1 MTQGASTGEAESA
14 VLAAH
19 PILII
24 GVPCYNEAEFLERTL
39 QSLTDQTWR
48 DFAVLISDNAS
59 TDDTGRIASA
69 FCKNDNRFRYHKQ
82 SSNIGSGR
90 NFNFILEHTT
100 SRYILWMGAHDLI
113 EPAMVE
119 RHIRLLERRPEVSVS
134 QSAHAWIDTKDRF
147 VERVDDG
154 DLDGGDADDPDRYLR
169 SIGQNR
175 NNIGANS
182 VIRRAMLNGVRFTDV
197 VGTDRIMLSHLAF
210 RGPFATDPDILYKRR
225 TFATRSGNNP
235 YMERLT
241 GRSNAAEDWSA
252 FAREYDRDFAGL
264 LGDRADSDRL
274 RRALALRLRYH
285 LPVERS
291 SLLTR
296 ALWTIRRVRKWSG
309 KISGMMR
316 GHA

>member
-1 MTQGASTGEAESA
+1 MML
-14 VLAAH
+14 VAH
-19 PILII
+19 PLLVI
-24 GVPCYNEAEFLERTL
+24 GVPCFNEAEFLERTL
-39 QSLTDQTWR
+39 RSLADQAWW

-59 TDDTGRIASA
+59 TDDTGRIARA
-69 FCKNDNRFRYHKQ
+69 FCKRDSRFHYHAQ

-90 NFNFILEHTT
+90 NFNFVLEHTA
-100 SRYILWMGAHDLI
+100 SPYILLMGAHDLI
-113 EPAMVE
+113 EPDMVE

-134 QSAHAWIDTKDRF
+134 QSAHAWIDTEDRF

-154 DLDGGDADDPDRYLR
+154 DLDGGGADDPDRYLR

-175 NNIGANS
+175 NNVGVNS
-182 VIRRAMLNGVRFTDV
+182 VIRRAMLDGVRFTDV

-225 TFATRSGNNP
+225 TFATRIGNNP

-241 GRSNAAEDWSA
+241 GRANATEDWSA
-252 FAREYDRDFAGL
+252 FAQDYDRDLAGL
-264 LGDRADSDRL
+264 LDDRANSRRL

-285 LPVERS
+285 LPVKRS

-296 ALWTIRRVRKWSG
+296 ALWTVRRVRKWSG
-309 KISGMMR
+309 KIGGMVR